1 MRMPPAVATAVAALS
16 LGLTLASCAEDA
28 EPTASEADETPSTS
42 SSSSSDPTSPSSRPT
57 DVPSSSEPTATMS
70 VTEEPSPTMSS
81 GTPVD
86 VAARLLPAARMGRL
100 NAEWTWRAGNDFDR
114 EPKGLFTCHRFGLD
128 SVGAENVAVREYTSA
143 LDAGI
148 RAHHLVA
155 GFPDDVTARRAY
167 SVLKSWR
174 DGCRKRLE
182 QKSKGSDRIKVT
194 DPDPIAGAG
203 DAATSYLVIRPSPT
217 GSSLIDDVA
226 AARDGRV
233 VHLALVEVEGDDYN
247 YPRGRT
253 PAGLAVRNAAG

>member
-1 MRMPPAVATAVAALS
+1 MRMPPAVATALVALS

-28 EPTASEADETPSTS
+28 EPASSDAEETPSTS
-42 SSSSSDPTSPSSRPT
+42 SPPASPSSSPT
-57 DVPSSSEPTATMS
+57 DMPSSSEPTATMS
-70 VTEEPSPTMSS
+70 VTEEPSATVTA

-86 VAARLLPAARMGRL
+86 VAAQLLPAGQMGKL

-114 EPKGLFTCHRFGLD
+114 EPKGLFACHRFGLD

-143 LDAGI
+143 LDANI
-148 RAHHLVA
+148 RAHHVVA

-167 SVLKSWR
+167 SVLESWR
-174 DGCRKRLE
+174 NGCRTRLE
-182 QKSKGSDRIKVT
+182 QKSKGGDGIKVT
-194 DPDPIAGAG
+194 DPDPVAGAG
-203 DAATSYLVIRPSPT
+203 DAATSYLVIQPSPT

-226 AARDGRV
+226 VARDGRV
-233 VHLALVEVEGDDYN
+233 VHLAVVEIEGDDYN

>member
-16 LGLTLASCAEDA
+16 LGLTLTSCAEDA
-28 EPTASEADETPSTS
+28 EPTASDAEETPSTS
-42 SSSSSDPTSPSSRPT
+42 STPASPSSSPT

-70 VTEEPSPTMSS
+70 VTEEPSPTMTS
-81 GTPVD
+81 GTSVD
-86 VAARLLPAARMGRL
+86 VATLLLPAARMGKL

-114 EPKGLFTCHRFGLD
+114 EPKGLFSCHRFGLD
-128 SVGAENVAVREYTSA
+128 SVGAESVAVREYTSA
-143 LDAGI
+143 LDANI
-148 RAHHLVA
+148 RAHHVVA

-167 SVLKSWR
+167 SVLQSWR

-182 QKSKGSDRIKVT
+182 QKSKGGDGIKVT
-194 DPDPIAGAG
+194 DPDPVAGAG
-203 DAATSYLVIRPSPT
+203 EAATSYLVIQPSPT

-233 VHLALVEVEGDDYN
+233 VHLAVVEIEGDDYN